1 MTENGKT
8 KHLVQ
13 SIWFFASGTNIQR
26 RAKVKPA
33 AAMLWSDSNNGAE
46 R

>member
-1 MTENGKT
+1 MTEDGKT

-13 SIWFFASGTNIQR
+13 SIWFFASATKFQR
-26 RAKVKPA
+26 RAKVKPL